1 MDGCDE
7 LGHMWTCDKA
17 DLRKG
22 KSTNVFSEFL
32 IRCKFGKLSISND
45 DKETNDGTYYERL
58 IECDGMMAP

>member
-1 MDGCDE
+1 
-7 LGHMWTCDKA
+7 MWTCDKA

-32 IRCKFGKLSISND
+32 IRWFGLVVEFGKLSISND